1 MKILNFGSLNIDHV
15 YKVDHFARPGETLR
29 MKLLRKGFTLIELL
43 VVIAIIA
50 LLLSIIIPTLGK
62 VKSYANRLICS
73 NRIHQQ
79 YLGVFLYSNDNKD
92 IVPNPG
98 IGNWFWDV
106 SFWATN
112 EISRYAGFDESEI
125 FFCPANRTK
134 KHYDARFWQFTW
146 VSPSPVPVP
155 IQDESVL
162 TETEQRQNYR
172 VLPMIYMFDRYNSNG
187 DSILPATLEDG
198 KPARWI
204 QKLAKMNQSSSRIM
218 IMDAVISEHN
228 DYNFFA
234 ITAGGIGAKSQGT
247 LKDTS
252 NHKSRKTIR
261 TGSGTGPAP
270 AGGNI
275 GFADGHVEWR
285 KFEEME
291 HQITWGMWFWW

>member
-50 LLLSIIIPTLGK
+50 LLLSILVPTLSK
-62 VKSYANRLICS
+62 VKDQAMRKICANHLR
-73 NRIHQQ
+73 QQ
-79 YLGVFLYSNDNKD
+79 YLGVSLYSHDNTD
-92 IVPNPG
+92 YVPNPG
-98 IGNWFWDV
+98 IGPWFWDM

-125 FFCPANRTK
+125 FFCPANRMK

-146 VSPSPVPVP
+146 ASPSPVPVP

-162 TETEQRQNYR
+162 TDAEQRSYYR
-172 VLPMIYMFDRYNSNG
+172 VLPMIYMFDRYDSNG
-187 DSILPATLEDG
+187 DSILPATLEGG
-198 KPARWI
+198 KPAQWI
-204 QKLAKMNQSSSRIM
+204 QKLAKVNQSSSQIM
-218 IMDAVISEHN
+218 IMDAVISGLN

-234 ITAGGIGAKSQGT
+234 ITLGGIGAKSQGT

-252 NHKSRKTIR
+252 NHKSKKTIR

-270 AGGNI
+270 AGANS
-275 GFADGHVEWR
+275 GFVDGHVEWR
-285 KFEEME
+285 KFNKME
-291 HQITWGMWFWW
+291 HQITRGMWFWW